1 MYCIRKL
8 SEQGSF
14 SVIRPMHQWAHCMGL
29 LVHNNRMA
37 IGISLSSISEGP
49 FGFTSAKEE

>member
-8 SEQGSF
+8 SEQGLF